1 MLSEEALL
9 LRSQVAALEAP
20 GANALGTFKL
30 WFRHKAPL
38 LGSGESL
45 LEDEKDLVALQV
57 EQEPDRLSAF
67 VRNHLGYFLRVS
79 FQIPLSITLQIAVY

>member
-1 MLSEEALL
+1 M
-9 LRSQVAALEAP
+9 LRSRVAALEGP

-45 LEDEKDLVALQV
+45 LEDEKDLLALHV

-67 VRNHLGYFLRVS
+67 VRNRFGYFLRVS
-79 FQIPLSITLQIAVY
+79 IRIPPSTTL